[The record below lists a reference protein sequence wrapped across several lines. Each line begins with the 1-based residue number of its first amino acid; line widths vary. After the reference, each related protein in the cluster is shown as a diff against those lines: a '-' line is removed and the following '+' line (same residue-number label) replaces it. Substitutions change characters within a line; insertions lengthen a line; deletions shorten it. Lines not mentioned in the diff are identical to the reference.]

1 MSSEKCNN
9 RNKRNKSVLEKHKD
23 AKKKKKMDHEEHLYQ
38 LNSLIINLKGRP
50 SVNYIQKK
58 TAAQQASRCEETNSS
73 KQYILFPNLV
83 KKANNFKSA
92 LNNEYIRLLKIGTL
106 MTLALWH
113 LTVAAGM
120 RSQQEII
127 KIDSCQAS

>member
-1 MSSEKCNN
+1 MKNICTNPTVSLLTSRVDHLSTTFK
-9 RNKRNKSVLEKHKD
+9 KRL
-23 AKKKKKMDHEEHLYQ
+23 Q
-38 LNSLIINLKGRP
+38 L
-50 SVNYIQKK
+50 
-58 TAAQQASRCEETNSS
+58 S
-73 KQYILFPNLV
+73 KQRDVKKPTLQNSTFKQKNILFPNLV
-83 KKANNFKSA
+83 KKANNYKSA